1 MTDPFYMLMLIQ
13 LLGPGYIVWD
23 KGATIQFKRPGKGKV
38 HAEFRLTHAQ
48 IEGFIEE
55 LNTKTKIEPVLKVF
69 VKDSEGVVIAE
80 VDKVLY
86 IKKK

>member
-13 LLGPGYIVWD
+13 LLGRDYIVWD

-38 HAEFRLTHAQ
+38 HAEFRLTHVQ
-48 IEGFIEE
+48 VEGFIEE
-55 LNTKTKIEPVLKVF
+55 LNTKNKIEPVLKVF